1 MSEHQHDIHQY
12 YFERFLRHQMSADE
26 KATFEE
32 KLSVD
37 PDLKASFDAYK
48 ANRKVFLDALAK
60 EHEES
65 RNPWKKHSYIYLAV
79 SLIGIVLAINFYI
92 DNQELKAEQQRTKSL
107 IAKLIERIPFVGK
120 KETKNDQPATTQQ
133 TGKPAQSNSDN
144 LPVLTGKENVYEED
158 SLFDDEIKN
167 PDEMSMATDELL
179 HDTFLVAIDKNYF
192 EIRYRL
198 YRTEIDTTLSD
209 SSISGLIMRNASKY
223 PEKSARQQTVFV
235 EFWQSPI
242 HYKGYRFNG
251 KKLLVYGLKYP
262 FPIVLLKEDEHLLL
276 HWKDHETVLE
286 NDNEFHKF

>member
-37 PDLKASFDAYK
+37 PDLKASFTAYK

-120 KETKNDQPATTQQ
+120 KDTKNDQPAATPQP
-133 TGKPAQSNSDN
+133 GKPSQSNAGN
-144 LPVLTGKENVYEED
+144 LPALHGKDDVYEED
-158 SLFDDEIKN
+158 SLFDDEIKT

-192 EIRYRL
+192 EMRYRL
-198 YRTEIDTTLSD
+198 YRTEIDSTLSD
-209 SSISGLIMRNASKY
+209 SSISGLIMRNVAKY

-262 FPIVLLKEDEHLLL
+262 FPIVLLKDDEQLLL
-276 HWKDHETVLE
+276 HWKDHDTVLE

>member
-12 YFERFLRHQMSADE
+12 YFERFLRHQMSAGE

-120 KETKNDQPATTQQ
+120 KETKNDQPSTTPQS
-133 TGKPAQSNSDN
+133 GKPAQSDTDN
-144 LPVLTGKENVYEED
+144 LPVLSRKEDVYQED
-158 SLFDDEIKN
+158 SLFDDDIKN

-192 EIRYRL
+192 EMRYRL